1 MKFVAIVEVSNVA
14 KSFSYQANLMFPT
27 IVAQFIEWDFPEV
40 LKFDGELAF
49 LFPSSIPRPPATVL
63 PHLGRPRIHPSRPQN
78 TCAREESEESE
89 GGEWSHKHLWQFNDA
104 AAAAAAA
111 VRATAKGHLQL

>member
-78 TCAREESEESE
+78 TCERCER
-89 GGEWSHKHLWQFNDA
+89 WSHKHLWQFNDA
-104 AAAAAAA
+104 AAAA